1 MKQSRLGMA
10 LTVMAVLA
18 AMPLFSPKLLAFP
31 YRQQV
36 GLHRVYSTQ
45 EISPALVN
53 ALHEADRRVAGSSGG
68 GFRKPDQAVYLTDGG
83 WRWKWLSLPSGG
95 AFALTRPVTDT
106 IVVNR
111 LAGDKVYNGRSLGGV
126 RGLAGVVAHEMT
138 HGSIRAHFGF
148 FADPLYPAMLREGY
162 CDFVAGESTLSDAE
176 ARKLLAERASHP
188 GLLYWQG
195 HKRVAQAMAKPG
207 ADLDTVFR
215 DWERN

>member
-10 LTVMAVLA
+10 FTVIVVLA

-53 ALHEADRRVAGSSGG
+53 ALRESDRRVARSPGG

-111 LAGDKVYNGRSLGGV
+111 LAGDKVYNGAVLGGS

-138 HGSIRAHFGF
+138 HGAIRAHFGF
-148 FADPLYPAMLREGY
+148 LADARYPAMLREGY
-162 CDFVAGESTLSDAE
+162 CDFVAGEGSLSDAQ
-176 ARKLLAERASHP
+176 AQKLLAEGSRHP
-188 GLLYWQG
+188 ALPYWQG
-195 HKRVAQAMAKPG
+195 RKRVEQAMARTG
-207 ADLDTVFR
+207 GDLEAVFR
-215 DWERN
+215 DWDRN